1 MTVSLTQIISA
12 RSPIGYTGSLGP
24 VGYTGS
30 RGAGY
35 TGSVGYTGSIGNIA
49 VANVLYVS
57 KSGDD
62 ANDGTALNYS
72 KLTIRS
78 ALATATSGTTIFVK
92 SGDYTEINPMTVPR
106 NVSIVGDNLK
116 SVTVR
121 PANPSQDIFYVNN
134 GSFITQMTFKDHVSP
149 AAAVAFNPDGS
160 AGIIYSSPYV
170 QDCTSMTTTGIGMR
184 IDGSVTSGLRSMVA
198 DSFTQFN
205 QGGIGVY
212 LLNRGYAQLV
222 SVFTICCDKGFYATT
237 GGRCSISNSNS
248 SFGNYALYADGVS
261 SVVYRGYVVGAT
273 SGSTFV
279 IDGLT
284 TQPNVGDAVLFDGDT
299 TYYTVLSSSALS
311 SGNTAIVSA
320 TNSYQDGGLLTSRAI
335 ILAAI
340 GKIGADATNYLNRT
354 YPNYQFNQ
362 FTWTKNLNSFI
373 SAIVDDMIFYSNYRS
388 TYAAIQYWYSDSNA
402 NIVAQKSYMLASLIY
417 ARADTLSLLT
427 VGTNAY
433 NLVGTYFDNVYT
445 IVNLGVSSAPS
456 PLTYTPPVNV
466 DVSLTYA
473 ANILAANKNFLI
485 EEGIAYITLNYPS
498 LSYSQSS
505 CRRDIGYI
513 VDSVVYDIQYSGN
526 SQTANA
532 ADSYYS
538 AITGALQID
547 SSELA
552 ATIATYNYIGTVAS
566 NCVTNISISRLNN
579 TVIQNVSSPASNS
592 TQAARVI
599 SLFGIVTNLLQY
611 GYAST
616 VVLDSYYPSVTIAD
630 NANAR
635 FYQFS
640 TISTSGHTFEWVGT
654 GTNVNTALPAL
665 GGVAI
670 AANQA
675 VTTNQGQVFYTSTN
689 ERGDFNIGDNLIIN
703 RSSGTITGRTFNK
716 SLFAVMTPYILAIG
730 GGDF

>member
-12 RSPIGYTGSLGP
+12 RSPIGYTGSIGP

-30 RGAGY
+30 VGAGY
-35 TGSVGYTGSIGNIA
+35 TGSVGYAGSVGNIA

-57 KSGDD
+57 KSGND

-92 SGDYTEINPMTVPR
+92 SGDYTEVNPMTVPR
-106 NVSIVGDNLK
+106 NVSVVGDSLK

-121 PANPSQDIFYVNN
+121 PTTPSTDIFYVNN
-134 GSFITQMTFKDHVSP
+134 GCYIANMTFKDHISP
-149 AAAVAFNPDGS
+149 AAAIAFNPDGS
-160 AGIIYSSPYV
+160 AGVIYASPYV
-170 QDCTSMTTTGIGMR
+170 QNCTSMTTTGIGMR
-184 IDGSVTSGLRSMVA
+184 VDGSVAGGLKSMVA
-198 DSFTQFN
+198 DAFTQFN

-222 SVFTICCDKGFYATT
+222 SIFTICCDKGFYATT
-237 GGRCSISNSNS
+237 GGRCSITNSNS

-261 SVVYRGYVVGAT
+261 SLVYKGYVVGAT
-273 SGSTFV
+273 TGSTFV
-279 IDGLT
+279 IDGLIS
-284 TQPNVGDAVLFDGDT
+284 QPNVGDAVLFDGDT

-311 SGNTAIVSA
+311 SGNTAITNA
-320 TNSYQDGGLLTSRAI
+320 TISFQDSGLLTSRAI

-340 GKIGADATNYLNRT
+340 GKVGADVTDYLNKT
-354 YPNYQFNQ
+354 YPNFQFNE
-362 FTWTKNLNSFI
+362 FIWTKNINSFI
-373 SAIVDDMIFYSNYRS
+373 SAVVDDLIFYSNYRS

-402 NIVAQKSYMLASLIY
+402 NIVAQKTYMLLSINY
-417 ARADTLSLLT
+417 ARNDILSLLT
-427 VGTNAY
+427 SGTNAY
-433 NLVGTYFDNVYT
+433 NLVNTYFDNIYN
-445 IVNLGVSSAPS
+445 IVNLGVASAPS

-473 ANILAANKNFLI
+473 ANLLAANKNFLI
-485 EEGIAYITLNYPS
+485 EEGIAYITANYPS
-498 LSYSQSS
+498 LTYSQSS
-505 CRRDIGYI
+505 CRRDIGFI
-513 VDSVVYDIQYSGN
+513 VDSVIYDIQYSGN
-526 SQTANA
+526 SQTASA
-532 ADSYYS
+532 GDAYYS
-538 AITGALQID
+538 SVTGALQID
-547 SSELA
+547 SSELT
-552 ATIATYNYIGTVAS
+552 ATIATYTYIGTVAAS
-566 NCVTNISISRLNN
+566 CVTNSTISRLNN
-579 TVIQNVSSPASNS
+579 TVIQNVSFPASNS
-592 TQAARVI
+592 TQAARV
-599 SLFGIVTNLLQY
+599 SGLFGIVTNLLQY

-640 TISTSGHTFEWVGT
+640 TISTANHTFEWIGT

>member
-12 RSPIGYTGSLGP
+12 RSPIGYTGSIGLI
-24 VGYTGS
+24 GYTGS
-30 RGAGY
+30 VGAGY
-35 TGSVGYTGSIGNIA
+35 TGSVGYAGSVGNIA

-57 KSGDD
+57 ESGND

-92 SGDYTEINPMTVPR
+92 SGDYTEVNPMTVPR

-121 PANPSQDIFYVNN
+121 PSNPSLDIFYVNN
-134 GSFITQMTFKDHVSP
+134 GCYIANMTFKDHISP
-149 AAAVAFNPDGS
+149 AAAIAFNPDGS
-160 AGIIYSSPYV
+160 AGIIFSSPYV
-170 QDCTSMTTTGIGMR
+170 QNCTSMTTTGIGMR
-184 IDGSVTSGLRSMVA
+184 IDGSVTGGLRSMVA
-198 DSFTQFN
+198 DAFTQFN

-222 SVFTICCDKGFYATT
+222 SIFTICCDKGFYATT
-237 GGRCSISNSNS
+237 GGRCSITNSNS

-261 SVVYRGYVVGAT
+261 SVLYTGKVVGST
-273 SGSTFV
+273 TGSTFV
-279 IDGLT
+279 IDGLVS
-284 TQPNVGDAVLFDGDT
+284 QPNVGDAVLFDGDT
-299 TYYTVLSSSALS
+299 TYYTVLSSSTLS
-311 SGNTAIVSA
+311 SGNTEIVSS
-320 TNSYQDGGLLTSRAI
+320 TTSFQDSGLLTSRAI

-340 GKIGADATNYLNRT
+340 GKIGADVTDYINKT
-354 YPNYQFNQ
+354 YPTYQFNE
-362 FTWTKNLNSFI
+362 FAWTKAINSFI
-373 SAIVDDMIFYSNYRS
+373 RGIVDDMIFYSNYRS
-388 TYAAIQYWYSDSNA
+388 SYAAVQYWYSNSNA
-402 NIVAQKSYMLASLIY
+402 NILAQKTYMLASINY
-417 ARADTLSLLT
+417 ARSDTLNLLT

-433 NLVGTYFDNVYT
+433 NLVDTYFDNVYN
-445 IVNLGVSSAPS
+445 IVNTGVSAVPN

-473 ANILAANKNFLI
+473 ANNISANKNFLI
-485 EEGIAYITLNYPS
+485 EEGIAYITANYPS
-498 LSYSQSS
+498 LSYNEAS
-505 CRRDIGYI
+505 CRRDIGFI
-513 VDSVVYDIQYSGN
+513 VDSIVYDIQYSGN
-526 SQTANA
+526 SQTAMA
-532 ADSYYS
+532 ADNYYS
-538 AITGALQID
+538 YNGSLVFD
-547 SSELA
+547 SNQLA
-552 ATIATYNYIGTVAS
+552 ASIATYTYIGTVAS
-566 NCVTNISISRLNN
+566 ACVINTSISRLNN
-579 TVIQNVSSPASNS
+579 TVVQNVSFPASNG
-592 TQAARVI
+592 TQASRTTA
-599 SLFGIVTNLLQY
+599 LFGIVTNLLQY
-611 GYAST
+611 GYTST
-616 VVLDSYYPSVTIAD
+616 IVLDSYFPSVTIAD

-635 FYQFS
+635 FYEFS
-640 TISTSGHTFEWVGT
+640 TISTANHTFEWIGT

-665 GGVAI
+665 GGVSI